1 MNDVSPITITRNPA
15 QAVSS
20 VVKLFGFRV
29 RGNTVYVFFGGL
41 VCGVFCAIA
50 AYPVHIL
57 LAGIAMITPPVLSTL
72 FIRKFIADKPRCFFW
87 FWYDEK
93 MQGRFLRKPKRKGGV
108 YVAAS

>member
-1 MNDVSPITITRNPA
+1 MVYIVIGGQYQVFACGIGD
-15 QAVSS
+15 AVIPLCYK
-20 VVKLFGFRV
+20 VMTTYILR
-29 RGNTVYVFFGGL
+29 
-41 VCGVFCAIA
+41 
-50 AYPVHIL
+50 IL

-108 YVAAS
+108 YAAAS